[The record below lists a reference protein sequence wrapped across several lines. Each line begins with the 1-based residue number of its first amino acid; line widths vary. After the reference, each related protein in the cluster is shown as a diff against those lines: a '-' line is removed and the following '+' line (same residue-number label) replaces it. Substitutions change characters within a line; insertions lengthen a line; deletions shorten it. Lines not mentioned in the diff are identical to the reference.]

1 MEQQPDKNFTS
12 AHLHQSGATQ
22 GALPVDHHVLAGK
35 RILVVDDNK
44 INHRLIT
51 LITRN
56 WSVQLLF
63 ALNGQEAMVLLEKE
77 PVDIVLTDMFMDGMD
92 GLALLEAIRG
102 HAASFHLLPVVLVS
116 ASCYTADEINELKE
130 KGFSEVLSRPFT
142 EGQLVH
148 TLRTLLNLPASPQ
161 FG

>member
-1 MEQQPDKNFTS
+1 MKQQPDKNLTPAS
-12 AHLHQSGATQ
+12 LHQPGPAR
-22 GALPVDHHVLAGK
+22 GALPVDAHVLAGK
-35 RILVVDDNK
+35 KILVVDDNK
-44 INHRLIT
+44 INHRLMT

-56 WSVQLLF
+56 WAVQLLF
-63 ALNGQEAMVLLEKE
+63 ALNGQEAMELLEKE
-77 PVDIVLTDMFMDGMD
+77 PADIVLTDMYMDMMD

-102 HAASFHLLPVVLVS
+102 HAASFHSLPVVLVS

-148 TLRTLLNLPASPQ
+148 TIQTLLHLPA
-161 FG
+161 GA